1 MGFKKTSNTLVIS
14 SSVTETAANT
24 FTQAQNSLALD
35 PLNQEVFVIQAIN
48 IDVSEPQSVAGQTTR
63 TAGSVSTTSRT
74 ALGSIG
80 DNNVIAVG
88 RDTIVQNAGSITGDA
103 FSRNANETYQ
113 AQGLEYIG
121 IIATDDFFLQVE
133 GANNTAAGT
142 MAVKIYGFR
151 AKMDAAGYAAMVQ
164 SELLSN

>member
-24 FTQAQNSLALD
+24 FTQAQNTLALD

-48 IDVSEPQSVAGQTTR
+48 IDVSEPQSVAGSTTR

-74 ALGSIG
+74 ALGSIS

-88 RDTIVQNAGSITGDA
+88 RDTIVQNAGSIAGNS

-142 MAVKIYGFR
+142 LAVKIYGFR